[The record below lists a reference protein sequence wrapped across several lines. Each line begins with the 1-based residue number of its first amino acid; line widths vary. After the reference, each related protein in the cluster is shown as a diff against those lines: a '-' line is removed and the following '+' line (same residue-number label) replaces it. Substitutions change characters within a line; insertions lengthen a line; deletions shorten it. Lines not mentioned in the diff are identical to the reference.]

1 MGSTSRQASH
11 LRKTLSF
18 SYAWTKY
25 TLTPLWSKQL
35 ALILSHWHRVQMN
48 IDRAHS
54 VILTEK
60 VCTIREALPYKKDGG
75 LLVREERSTARAFAV
90 PFTVL
95 SRKKYGRS
103 LFCFRIKNFK
113 PRPQNRILIS
123 TRSSFQ
129 NFQQGS
135 PSLPLP
141 RPSPNL
147 PRPRCTICQ
156 ALIKCCLITVC
167 NEWLYIKW
175 LSGNKNN

>member
-35 ALILSHWHRVQMN
+35 ALILSHWHRVQMK

-60 VCTIREALPYKKDGG
+60 VCTIREAPPYKKDGG

-103 LFCFRIKNFK
+103 LFCFRIKNFTATPTK
-113 PRPQNRILIS
+113 QFFSKFPARIPVPPPPKTLPE
-123 TRSSFQ
+123 
-129 NFQQGS
+129 S
-135 PSLPLP
+135 P
-141 RPSPNL
+141 PSQVYNL
-147 PRPRCTICQ
+147 PSFNKMLFNYSVQ
-156 ALIKCCLITVC
+156 WVALYKMAQ
-167 NEWLYIKW
+167 W
-175 LSGNKNN
+175 